1 METRTRLVSKA
12 LLAIVLFGVCS
23 FLPMAANGL
32 QLYTP
37 YVKISVPP
45 GQSIDYSIDIKNTG
59 QAIEK
64 ADLVVQGLPKGWEY
78 SLKSG
83 GWTIQQISVLPGESK
98 TVNLKVEVPLKVNKG
113 NHNFK
118 VVARNQ
124 GELALTVNVSEQGT
138 FKTEFT
144 SDQANMQGHP
154 KSNFSFST
162 KLKNMTGEKQLY
174 ALQAD
179 IPKGWEVIFKP
190 NYKQATAVEIEPNV
204 TGNITIDVKPP
215 YNIEAGSYKI
225 PVRAVNYATS
235 AQLELE
241 VVITGTYSMELA
253 TPQGLLSAG
262 LTAGKKKQIDLVVRN
277 TGSSVLNNVRL
288 SASKPLNW
296 EVDFE
301 PDTIRVIEAGQ
312 EASVKA
318 LIKAYDKAIPGDYV
332 TQITAQTPEVSETA
346 AFRISVKTPLLWG
359 WLGVLIILGALGLI
373 LYLFRKYGRR

>member
-12 LLAIVLFGVCS
+12 LLAIVLLVLCS
-23 FLPMAANGL
+23 FSPMAANGL

-37 YVKISVPP
+37 YVRISVPP
-45 GQSIDYSIDIKNTG
+45 GQSIDYSIEVKNTG
-59 QAIEK
+59 QSVQK
-64 ADLVVQGLPKGWEY
+64 ADLLVQGLPKGWTY

-83 GWTIQQISVLPGESK
+83 GWVIQQIAVLPGESK
-98 TVNLKVEVPLKVNKG
+98 TINLKVEVPLKVNKG
-113 NHNFK
+113 NHYFK

-174 ALQAD
+174 SLQAD
-179 IPKGWEVIFKP
+179 LQKGWEVIFKP
-190 NYKQATAVEIEPNV
+190 NYKQATAVEIDPNA
-204 TGNITIDVKPP
+204 TANITIDVKPP
-215 YNIEAGSYKI
+215 YNVEAGSYKI

-241 VVITGTYSMELA
+241 VVITGTYSMELT

-262 LTAGKKKQIDLVVRN
+262 LTAGKKKEIDLVVRN

-296 EVDFE
+296 EVAFE
-301 PDTIRVIEAGQ
+301 PDTIRAIEAGQ
-312 EASVKA
+312 EATVKASVKA
-318 LIKAYDKAIPGDYV
+318 YEKSIPGDYV
-332 TQITAQTPEVSETA
+332 TQITAQTPEVSQTA
-346 AFRISVKTPLLWG
+346 AFRVSVKTPLLWG
-359 WLGVLIILGALGLI
+359 WLGILIIVAAIGLI

>member
-12 LLAIVLFGVCS
+12 LLAIVLFVFCS
-23 FLPMAANGL
+23 FSPVAANGL

-45 GQSIDYSIDIKNTG
+45 GQSIDYSIDVKNTS
-59 QAIEK
+59 QSVQK
-64 ADLVVQGLPKGWEY
+64 ADLVVQGLPSGWEY

-83 GWTIQQISVLPGESK
+83 GWAIQQIAVLPGESK
-98 TVNLKVEVPLKVNKG
+98 TINLKVEVPLKVNKG
-113 NHNFK
+113 NHYFK

-174 ALQAD
+174 SLQAD
-179 IPKGWEVIFKP
+179 VQKGWEVIFKP
-190 NYKQATAVEIEPNV
+190 NYKQATAVEIDPNA
-204 TGNITIDVKPP
+204 TANITVDVKPP
-215 YNIEAGSYKI
+215 YNVEAGNYKI
-225 PVRAVNYATS
+225 PMRAVNYATS

-241 VVITGTYSMELA
+241 VVITGTYSMELT

-262 LTAGKKKQIDLVVRN
+262 LTAGKKKEIDLVVRN

-296 EVDFE
+296 EVAFE
-301 PDTIRVIEAGQ
+301 PDTISVIEAGQ
-312 EASVKA
+312 EATVKASVKA
-318 LIKAYDKAIPGDYV
+318 SEKAIPGDYV

-346 AFRISVKTPLLWG
+346 AFRVSVKTPLLWG
-359 WLGVLIILGALGLI
+359 WLGILIIVAAIGLI